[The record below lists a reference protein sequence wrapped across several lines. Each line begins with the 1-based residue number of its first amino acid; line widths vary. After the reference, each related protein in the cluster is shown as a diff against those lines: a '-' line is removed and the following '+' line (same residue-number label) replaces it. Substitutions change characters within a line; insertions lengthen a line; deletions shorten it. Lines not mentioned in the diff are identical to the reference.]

1 MGVLHHRTVSITAL
15 FFVVFAVSAV
25 ATRTSTHRKLGGEM
39 KEEGEDPSVSF
50 QIFEREIMNRRRLS
64 GPGSSP
70 PSCRSKCGRC
80 SPCSPVHIPV
90 HPGFT
95 LPLEYYPEAWR
106 CKCRNKLY
114 MP

>member
-1 MGVLHHRTVSITAL
+1 MGVLHRRTVFFSYIIAL
-15 FFVVFAVSAV
+15 FFVVFAASAV
-25 ATRTSTHRKLGGEM
+25 ATRTSTHRKLGGGVVEKGEEW
-39 KEEGEDPSVSF
+39 KEE
-50 QIFEREIMNRRRLS
+50 FEREMMSRRKLS

-80 SPCSPVHIPV
+80 TPCSPVHIPV